1 MKTTNT
7 DAPLTLGDIA
17 EPRPSDGGL
26 KFRIRRA
33 LRIAGHSLL
42 PHNITRT
49 AIIGGIR
56 YRLKYREMSG
66 LIRKGS
72 MERHQIVFFFNEARR
87 RGARVFFDIGANVGY
102 YSLLAARLG
111 IFDEIHAFEP
121 HPVVYQKMLRLI
133 KDNNFEGA
141 ITPHNI
147 AVSDADGELR
157 MQADGMQIIDSPAGE
172 FHPMRTRAY
181 ESSRAAHHGSVT
193 IKAARLDSLFALR
206 GKNICAKIDVEG
218 HEEEALGGMRELLAH
233 NNAFLQIE
241 IWPVNTKRVTDI
253 ASRGFAL
260 TYHIDDDFYFVK
272 ESE

>member
-7 DAPLTLGDIA
+7 DTPLTLGDIA

-26 KFRIRRA
+26 RFRIRRA
-33 LRIAGHSLL
+33 LRIAGHWLL

-49 AIIGGIR
+49 AVIGGIR

-87 RGARVFFDIGANVGY
+87 RGARVFFDIGANIGY

-121 HPVVYQKMLRLI
+121 HPVFYQNMLRLI
-133 KDNNFEGA
+133 KENNFEGV

-157 MQADGMQIIDSPAGE
+157 MQADGMQIIDAPAGE
-172 FHPMRTRAY
+172 FYPMRDRAY
-181 ESSRAAHHGSVT
+181 EYSPPAHVDPIA

-206 GKNICAKIDVEG
+206 GKNICAKIDVES
-218 HEEEALGGMRELLAH
+218 HEEEALAGMRELLAH

-241 IWPVNTKRVTDI
+241 IWPVNTKRVVEI

-260 TYHIDDDFYFVK
+260 TYHINDDFYFVK
-272 ESE
+272 ELE